1 VNNQRNGDESSLS
14 PAPHA
19 ERGSAGE
26 VVRTTN
32 PTPSRLAGR
41 GDTEPHEPHLARRLG
56 LFDATMIVMG
66 GIIGAGIFTNPYV
79 VAQQVHTPLL
89 ILGAWA
95 VGGLIA
101 LAGAFIYAEL
111 SSQVTESGGQY
122 VYLRKAMHPL
132 VGFVYGWS
140 LLFVIQTGGMAA
152 VALIFANHLFDL
164 IGIKTSEFNAALLGC
179 VALAVLTA
187 INCVGVRAGTVT
199 QNVFMVLKLVAIAAL
214 VAFGLLWVGPEQN
227 QGAHIVVWSATRWQL
242 IIAFG
247 AALIPAQFAYG
258 GWQTAC
264 FVAGE
269 VREPKTTLP
278 RGLLLGVLG
287 VIVVYL
293 SVNYVCVH
301 ALGAD
306 GLAVTRTPASAVM
319 RLALGERGGRL
330 IAAGIAIS
338 TIGFLSQSMLTAPR
352 VYFAMAHDGLFFK
365 NLATLNSA
373 RVPALAIGLQGAL
386 AIVIALVASKYEQI
400 LNYVVSIDVIFFA
413 LSAVCV
419 FVFRKRGGN
428 PTVREGAA
436 LEASSSDGTL
446 PDGRVSATFRVPG
459 HPFTTLFFIGACA
472 VITFSLLYTAP
483 LNSAISF
490 GIMLLGVPAY
500 FVWARKSVPPA

>member
-1 VNNQRNGDESSLS
+1 MNTSAPTTQSAES
-14 PAPHA
+14 
-19 ERGSAGE
+19 
-26 VVRTTN
+26 
-32 PTPSRLAGR
+32 
-41 GDTEPHEPHLARRLG
+41 HLARRLG

-79 VAQQVHTPLL
+79 VAQLVHTPAL

-122 VYLRKAMHPL
+122 VYLREAMHPL

-152 VALIFANHLFDL
+152 VALIFANHFFELF
-164 IGIKTSEFNAALLGC
+164 GVKTSETNAALLGC
-179 VALAVLTA
+179 GALAVLTL
-187 INCVGVRAGTVT
+187 INCIGVRAGTAT

-214 VAFGLLWVGPEQN
+214 VIFGLTVSQPTN
-227 QGAHIVVWSATRWQL
+227 TNVVASLPAANTTWQAL
-242 IIAFG
+242 IAFG

-269 VREPKTTLP
+269 VRDPKKTLP

-293 SVNYVCVH
+293 SVNYVCVQ
-301 ALGAD
+301 ALGAN
-306 GLAVTRTPASAVM
+306 GLAQTKTPASAIM
-319 RLALGERGGRL
+319 RLALGAKGGRI

-352 VYFAMAHDGLFFK
+352 VYFAMADDGLFFK
-365 NLATLNSA
+365 KLASLNRA
-373 RVPALAIGLQGAL
+373 RVPALAIALQGAL

-400 LNYVVSIDVIFFA
+400 LNYVVSVDVIFFA
-413 LSAVCV
+413 LSAACV
-419 FVFRKRGGN
+419 FVFRR
-428 PTVREGAA
+428 R
-436 LEASSSDGTL
+436 S
-446 PDGRVSATFRVPG
+446 RVSDAFRIPA
-459 HPFTTLFFIGACA
+459 HPFTTIFFIAACA
-472 VITFSLLYTAP
+472 VITFSLLYKFP
-483 LNSAISF
+483 MNSAISF

-500 FVWARKSVPPA
+500 FVWASRK

>member
-1 VNNQRNGDESSLS
+1 
-14 PAPHA
+14 
-19 ERGSAGE
+19 
-26 VVRTTN
+26 
-32 PTPSRLAGR
+32 
-41 GDTEPHEPHLARRLG
+41 
-56 LFDATMIVMG
+56 MIVMG

-89 ILGAWA
+89 ILGAWT

-122 VYLRKAMHPL
+122 VYLREAMHPL

-152 VALIFANHLFDL
+152 VALIFANHFFELM
-164 IGIKTSEFNAALLGC
+164 GIATSEFNAALLGS
-179 VALAVLTA
+179 ATLAVLTA
-187 INCVGVRAGTVT
+187 INCIGVRAGTAT
-199 QNVFMVLKLVAIAAL
+199 QNLFMILKLVAIAAL
-214 VAFGLLWVGPEQN
+214 VVFGLTVSQPANAAPAAPQL
-227 QGAHIVVWSATRWQL
+227 AATTTWQML
-242 IIAFG
+242 IAFG

-269 VREPKTTLP
+269 VREPKKTLP
-278 RGLLLGVLG
+278 HGLLLGVLG

-306 GLAVTRTPASAVM
+306 GLAQTKTPASAIM
-319 RLALGERGGRL
+319 RLALGEKGGRL

-352 VYFAMAHDGLFFK
+352 VYFAMAGDGLFFK
-365 NLATLNSA
+365 QLASLNSA
-373 RVPALAIGLQGAL
+373 RVPAFAIGLQGAL
-386 AIVIALVASKYEQI
+386 AIVIALVASKFEQI
-400 LNYVVSIDVIFFA
+400 LNYVVSVDVVFFA
-413 LSAVCV
+413 LSAACV
-419 FVFRKRGGN
+419 FVFRKQR
-428 PTVREGAA
+428 AA
-436 LEASSSDGTL
+436 ASD
-446 PDGRVSATFRVPG
+446 AFRIPA
-459 HPFTTLFFIGACA
+459 HPFTTLFFIAACA
-472 VITFSLLYTAP
+472 VITFSLLYKFP

-500 FVWARKSVPPA
+500 FIWARSAGHRDAEAPSR